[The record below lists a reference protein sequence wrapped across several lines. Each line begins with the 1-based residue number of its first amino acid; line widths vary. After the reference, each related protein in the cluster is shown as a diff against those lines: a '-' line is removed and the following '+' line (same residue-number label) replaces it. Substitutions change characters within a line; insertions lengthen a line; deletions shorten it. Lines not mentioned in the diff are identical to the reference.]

1 MTKFCLLHYLSTVK
15 KNAGTLED
23 ESEEDEEQEGED
35 EEQEGED
42 EEQEDEKDDDKRK
55 MNSGCCENNPILRTI
70 HRC

>member
-23 ESEEDEEQEGED
+23 ESEED